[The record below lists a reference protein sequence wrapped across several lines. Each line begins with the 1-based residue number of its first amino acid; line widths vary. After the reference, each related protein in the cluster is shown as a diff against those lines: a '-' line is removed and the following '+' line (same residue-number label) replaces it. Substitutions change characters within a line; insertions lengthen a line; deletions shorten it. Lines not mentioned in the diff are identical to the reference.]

1 MAAKRRFGRVRRLPS
16 GRWQARYKGPD
27 SIDRPAPST
36 FATRGDAERW
46 LSLTEADII
55 KDNWRDPDAGRV
67 KFADYAR
74 AWVAERPNL
83 RPKTLQLYE
92 GLVRI
97 HLVPGLGSFAV
108 ADITGP
114 RIRRWRKNLLDSGV
128 GPVTVA
134 KAYRLLK
141 AIMTTAVDDRLI
153 HSNPCRI
160 KGAGAEKSPERP
172 VLTLSQVFVLADAF
186 ADRRYRLLVLL
197 AVFCSLRWGSWPHFA
212 AGTSIPGRASF
223 ALRSLWSS

>member
-1 MAAKRRFGRVRRLPS
+1 MAGKRRFGRVRRLAS

-27 SIDRPAPST
+27 GIDRPAPGT
-36 FATRGDAERW
+36 FATKGDAERW

-55 KDNWRDPDAGRV
+55 KDNWLDPDVGRV
-67 KFADYAR
+67 LFADYAR

-97 HLVPGLGSFAV
+97 HLVHGLGSFAV
-108 ADITGP
+108 ADITAP
-114 RIRRWRKNLLDSGV
+114 RIRHWRKNLLDSGV

-141 AIMTTAVDDRLI
+141 AIMNTAVDDRLI
-153 HSNPCRI
+153 RRNPCRI
-160 KGAGAEKSPERP
+160 KGAGEEKLNP
-172 VLTLSQVFVLADAF
+172 L
-186 ADRRYRLLVLL
+186 
-197 AVFCSLRWGSWPHFA
+197 HFR
-212 AGTSIPGRASF
+212 GQ
-223 ALRSLWSS
+223 

>member
-1 MAAKRRFGRVRRLPS
+1 MAGKRRFGRVRRLSS

-27 SIDRPAPST
+27 GIDRPAPST
-36 FATRGDAERW
+36 FTTKGDAERW

-55 KDNWRDPDAGRV
+55 KDNWLDPDVGRAL
-67 KFADYAR
+67 FADYAR

-83 RPKTLQLYE
+83 RLKTLQLYR

-108 ADITGP
+108 ADITAP

-141 AIMTTAVDDRLI
+141 AIMTTAADDGLI
-153 HSNPCRI
+153 RRNPCRI
-160 KGAGAEKSPERP
+160 KGAGEEKSPERP
-172 VLTLSQVFVLADAF
+172 VLPLGQVFVLADAF
-186 ADRRYRLLVLL
+186 ADRRYRLLILL
-197 AVFCSLRWGSWPHFA
+197 AVFCSLR
-212 AGTSIPGRASF
+212 
-223 ALRSLWSS
+223 